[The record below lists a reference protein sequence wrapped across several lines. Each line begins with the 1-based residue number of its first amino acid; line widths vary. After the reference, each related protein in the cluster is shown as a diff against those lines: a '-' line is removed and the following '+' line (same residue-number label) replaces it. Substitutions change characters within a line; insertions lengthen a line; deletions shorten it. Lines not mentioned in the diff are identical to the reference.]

1 MSESFKEIK
10 VLHFYNFMISDGE
23 HFPHEVT
30 AISNSEVF
38 VYLSNVLSDEQAS
51 GRAKRILSRVQEK
64 MNQRLKAGNP
74 FDARDYIQISQ
85 IGMTQYFTK
94 PGDAYPEGTSF
105 ESVLKQEREI
115 LNEKR
120 VEFVLSK
127 IKKTASD
134 NSELAETPLL
144 KSLVLPPM
152 TPGIL
157 EDVEQVMNDFPD
169 LIEQLDSGAD
179 ITAPGMIELVFALVG
194 SIHPNDPNGWVLD
207 YLDEYGNLKSE
218 YIEQ

>member
-1 MSESFKEIK
+1 
-10 VLHFYNFMISDGE
+10 MISDGE

-30 AISNSEVF
+30 AISNPEGF
-38 VYLSNVLSDEQAS
+38 VYLSSVLSDEQAS
-51 GRAKRILSRVQEK
+51 GRAKRILSRVQENI
-64 MNQRLKAGNP
+64 NQRLKAGNP
-74 FDARDYIQISQ
+74 FDARDYIQMSQ
-85 IGMTQYFTK
+85 IGMNQYFTK
-94 PGDAYPEGTSF
+94 PGDVYPEGTSF

-127 IKKTASD
+127 IKKTVSD
-134 NSELAETPLL
+134 NSELPETPLL
-144 KSLVLPPM
+144 KSLALPPM

-157 EDVEQVMNDFPD
+157 EDVEQVMADFPD

>member
-1 MSESFKEIK
+1 M
-10 VLHFYNFMISDGE
+10 
-23 HFPHEVT
+23 
-30 AISNSEVF
+30 
-38 VYLSNVLSDEQAS
+38 
-51 GRAKRILSRVQEK
+51 
-64 MNQRLKAGNP
+64 
-74 FDARDYIQISQ
+74 
-85 IGMTQYFTK
+85 
-94 PGDAYPEGTSF
+94 
-105 ESVLKQEREI
+105 
-115 LNEKR
+115 
-120 VEFVLSK
+120 
-127 IKKTASD
+127 
-134 NSELAETPLL
+134 

>member
-1 MSESFKEIK
+1 
-10 VLHFYNFMISDGE
+10 MISDGE